1 MWCVINKSWVFKIT
15 LQSFLSVPE
24 LLQFVEVFVK
34 NENFGNGAGTR
45 RGGHSSAQKL
55 LRNLSTGVATSLS
68 NHHCHFISLEGHF
81 TKHFT
86 AA

>member
-24 LLQFVEVFVK
+24 LLQFVEVFVE
-34 NENFGNGAGTR
+34 NENFGYGAGTR

-55 LRNLSTGVATSLS
+55 LRNMFTGVATSLS
-68 NHHCHFISLEGHF
+68 NRYFISLEGHF

>member
-24 LLQFVEVFVK
+24 LLQFVEIFVE
-34 NENFGNGAGTR
+34 NENFGYGAGTR

-68 NHHCHFISLEGHF
+68 NRHFISLEGHF
-81 TKHFT
+81 TRHFT